1 MRKSLIAVSYCLLL
15 MSWSYLPN
23 SGPSKGNIEVVNK
36 QKSNEDLLAVQLIE
50 VNNKVAESMFNQ
62 QHPQSFLQF
71 PSSKAHYHGVVK
83 CWCLL
88 DITLWE
94 APASNFVW
102 QCVESSRCV
111 GRTKHSL
118 TGTGGYSNGR
128 ITIPFVGAL
137 KVAGKTPE
145 QIQSEI
151 VGRLQAIANQ
161 PQAVVRI
168 VKNNSANVTVL
179 TKSTTIR
186 MALTAYGERSVR
198 CYCGSRWSRWYV
210 QRCFS
215 ATDSWEIRV
224 QTISLAR
231 INGGSHRQ
239 NILLRSGDVVTLLNN
254 PLSFT
259 AMGAVGNSKE
269 IRFSAEGLTLAEAIG
284 RLGGLNDDR
293 ADPRGVF
300 IFRYVP
306 FEEMPLSKQNEWQA
320 KGYHNGMKIPT
331 VYQAN
336 LLEPQSMF
344 WIQQFPIKDKDI
356 VYVSNAPLAEYQIY
370 SYDLRHRCNYTAGFN
385 CKQVLIIC
393 RGR

>member
-1 MRKSLIAVSYCLLL
+1 MCKSLIVVSCCLL
-15 MSWSYLPN
+15 MSCAYLPN
-23 SGPSKGNIEVVNK
+23 SGPSKGNVEVVNK
-36 QKSNEDLLAVQLIE
+36 RKSNVDFPAVQLIE
-50 VNNKVAESMFNQ
+50 VNNKVAESVFNQ
-62 QHPQSFLQF
+62 QQSQSFLQF
-71 PSSKAHYHGVVK
+71 SSSKAHYQGVVNAGD
-83 CWCLL
+83 LL

-94 APASNFVW
+94 APPAILFGSVLDESGVSASQSTRLPEQMVSN
-102 QCVESSRCV
+102 
-111 GRTKHSL
+111 
-118 TGTGGYSNGR
+118 NGR
-128 ITIPFVGAL
+128 VTIPFIGSL
-137 KVAGKTPE
+137 RVAGKTPE
-145 QIQSEI
+145 QIQTDI
-151 VGRLQAIANQ
+151 VNRLQSIANQ
-161 PQAVVRI
+161 PQAIVRV

-179 TKSTTIR
+179 TKSSAVRMPLTT
-186 MALTAYGERSVR
+186 YGERVLDAVTAAGGTS
-198 CYCGSRWSRWYV
+198 GELQDIAV
-210 QRCFS
+210 QLTRNNQ
-215 ATDSWEIRV
+215 V
-224 QTISLAR
+224 KTISLAKLAR
-231 INGGSHRQ
+231 EPQ
-239 NILLRSGDVVTLLNN
+239 ENILLRSGDVLSLINN

-356 VYVSNAPLAEYQIY
+356 VYVSNAPLAEYQKFIRMIFGATTPAV
-370 SYDLRHRCNYTAGFN
+370 SAVNSVNNL
-385 CKQVLIIC
+385 
-393 RGR
+393 

>member
-15 MSWSYLPN
+15 MSCSYLPN

-62 QHPQSFLQF
+62 QQPQSFLQF
-71 PSSKAHYHGVVK
+71 PSSKAHYQGVVNAGD
-83 CWCLL
+83 LL

-94 APASNFVW
+94 APPATLFGSVLNQAGV
-102 QCVESSRCV
+102 S
-111 GRTKHSL
+111 
-118 TGTGGYSNGR
+118 GGQSTHLPEQVVNSNGR
-128 ITIPFVGAL
+128 ITIPFVGVL

-186 MALTAYGERSVR
+186 MALTAYGERVLDAIAAAGGAGGNVQDVSVR
-198 CYCGSRWSRWYV
+198 LTRGN
-210 QRCFS
+210 Q
-215 ATDSWEIRV
+215 V

-231 INGGSHRQ
+231 LTEEPQQ

-356 VYVSNAPLAEYQIY
+356 VYVSNAPLAEYQKFIRMIFGATTPAV
-370 SYDLRHRCNYTAGFN
+370 STVNSVNNL
-385 CKQVLIIC
+385 
-393 RGR
+393 